1 MMRLPAAVLFLFAGV
16 AVADDAADRKFLKD
30 LEGTYTP
37 TAMTKGGNPS
47 PDEALKGV
55 SAVVIK
61 GDTLTIRFKKG
72 EKDDEHAGTVVVD
85 SAQKPVAID
94 LTPKDGPDAGKPVLG
109 IVKVEKGTLTIC
121 FADRG
126 DPTDRPKEFSST
138 KQNKYF
144 LIVLKKQ

>member
-16 AVADDAADRKFLKD
+16 AIADDAAARKFLKD
-30 LEGTYTP
+30 LEGIYTP
-37 TAMTKGGNPS
+37 TAMTKGGNAS
-47 PDEALKGV
+47 PDEALKAV

-72 EKDDEHAGTVVVD
+72 EKEDEHAGTVVVD
-85 SAQKPVAID
+85 AGQKPIAID
-94 LTPKDGPDAGKPVLG
+94 LTPKDGPDQGKPVLG
-109 IVKVEKGTLTIC
+109 IVKVEKGIVTLC

-126 DPTDRPKEFSST
+126 DPTDRPKEFVST
-138 KQNKYF
+138 KDNKYF